1 MGETPEGEGEI
12 GVVPDVRRIAVLRAN
27 GIGDMVFALPALEAL
42 RATYPDAEITL
53 LGASLHSELFANRPS
68 PLDRV
73 VTVPLMQGVWLA
85 EGSEEDSRERQE
97 SFFAEQ
103 RAQDYDLALQLHG
116 GGRFSNPFVLR
127 LGARVTAGLRTP
139 DAAPLDRWVRYI
151 YYHPEILRYLE
162 VVALVGAR
170 PVGLQPRLVVTDED
184 RAEATRALGDGGAD
198 GALAVLNPGASD
210 PRRRYAPE
218 RMAAVG
224 DALARAGCEI
234 VVSGDD
240 RDDVASA
247 DRIIATMTEPA
258 RSLAGR
264 LSLGGLAGLLA
275 RATVVIS
282 NDSGPLHVA
291 RAVGTSSVGI
301 YWCGNAFNGGPPSAH
316 HHRAAISWQTHCPH
330 CGVDSIRDSCDHSD
344 SFVDVV
350 PVEEVVEPAL
360 DLLSLGR

>member
-1 MGETPEGEGEI
+1 M
-12 GVVPDVRRIAVLRAN
+12 GVVPDVGRIAVLRAN

-42 RATYPDAEITL
+42 RASYPEAEITL
-53 LGASLHSELFANRPS
+53 LGAPWHADFFPDRPS

-73 VTVPLMQGVWLA
+73 VTVPLTQGVWLP
-85 EGSEEDSRERQE
+85 EGSDEDSRDRQE

-103 RAQDYDLALQLHG
+103 QTQGYDLALQLHG

-127 LGARVTAGLRTP
+127 LGARVTAGTRTP

-184 RAEATRALGDGGAD
+184 RAEADRVLAETGVDGR
-198 GALAVLNPGASD
+198 LAVLNPGASD
-210 PRRRYAPE
+210 PRRRYSPE
-218 RMAAVG
+218 CMAAVG
-224 DALARAGCEI
+224 DALAGAGCEV

-247 DRIIATMTEPA
+247 DRIVATMTQPA

-275 RATVVIS
+275 RATVVVS

-291 RAVGTSSVGI
+291 RAVGTPTVGI

-316 HHRAAISWQTHCPH
+316 HHRAAISWQTHCPR
-330 CGVDSIRDSCDHSD
+330 CGVDCIRDSCEHSD
-344 SFVDVV
+344 SFVDVIR
-350 PVEEVVEPAL
+350 VEEVVEPAL